1 MENINNGHLMHLN
14 NKCLII
20 ITRKNIILQIIK
32 GHNSGTISQIPQVSP
47 VFYKS

>member
-1 MENINNGHLMHLN
+1 MDIINNGHLMLLN

-20 ITRKNIILQIIK
+20 ITRKNIILHKKK
-32 GHNSGTISQIPQVSP
+32 GHNSGTISQIPQTSS